1 MIAINSTVKVKLF
14 NVVIYTEEMDRQ
26 RRNAL
31 EENHEAIKNVFE
43 VSGDHVV
50 PIDLSNQSGSQD
62 EESTDSKE
70 RQQGQFD
77 LLKEI
82 GKNITDL
89 KESVDQGGV
98 VPDLSAKLLS
108 NLTSD
113 MFRILQKVETK
124 GETRWLI
131 QLKEIGDRLRK

>member
-1 MIAINSTVKVKLF
+1 MIAINATVKVEIF

-31 EENHEAIKNVFE
+31 EETHEAIKNVFE

-50 PIDLSNQSGSQD
+50 PIDLSNQSESKD

-70 RQQGQFD
+70 RQQAQFD

-82 GKNITDL
+82 GKKITDL
-89 KESVDQGGV
+89 KKVLIRV
-98 VPDLSAKLLS
+98 VLFRTFLLS
-108 NLTSD
+108 C
-113 MFRILQKVETK
+113 
-124 GETRWLI
+124 
-131 QLKEIGDRLRK
+131 